1 RPNRVLIEHEGSS
14 QVHEL
19 ALTWQETA
27 SGGLT
32 ALSEFKI
39 PESAHLGT
47 YSLRLTDADQAW
59 YGRTQFRVEEFRLP
73 FLTGQL
79 SVRDPANV
87 GPLVAPRSLE
97 VSTQLSWLAGGPAM
111 GQQMELSAAAE
122 DRGVRV
128 PGFED
133 YSFIAPNWWLS
144 KNRKEL
150 GLSEMGSDPNFDQMG
165 SDPNFGGD
173 AASPQREVFVDAA
186 SFRLDEQGVATL
198 QVDAVPVV

>member
-1 RPNRVLIEHEGSS
+1 ETWRFNVPTDSGVEPVLLTHTIFDRSLYRAGETVSMKHFLREESRAGLRVPDGQRPNRVLIEHEGSS

-19 ALTWQETA
+19 ALTWQETP

-47 YSLRLTDADQAW
+47 YTLRLTDADQAW

-73 FLTGQL
+73 MLAGQL
-79 SVRDPANV
+79 AIRDPANV

-97 VSTQLSWLAGGPAM
+97 VSTQLSWLAGGPAV
-111 GQQMELSAAAE
+111 GQQMELSAVAE
-122 DRGVRV
+122 DRGVRI

-133 YSFIAPNWWLS
+133 YSFISPN
-144 KNRKEL
+144 
-150 GLSEMGSDPNFDQMG
+150 
-165 SDPNFGGD
+165 
-173 AASPQREVFVDAA
+173 
-186 SFRLDEQGVATL
+186 
-198 QVDAVPVV
+198 